1 MGRGR
6 RLPGLAPLD
15 EHNLAQYVVSQHE
28 AGPEQGIGCRFE
40 MTGDAT
46 DQMKLSPISLRVDE
60 SNCDGTFLLVRLML
74 DRDHVIDSRE
84 ELLHILARSAAM
96 DILRRADRALIRM
109 RAIHEQIGESKK
121 GRGQLQTTRFARKE
135 LGEKSRIF
143 EIIGRVVGDL

>member
-1 MGRGR
+1 MKDLGTA
-6 RLPGLAPLD
+6 PAPL
-15 EHNLAQYVVSQHE
+15 EKHNLAQYVVSQHE

-40 MTGDAT
+40 MTSDAT

-96 DILRRADRALIRM
+96 DILRRADGALKRV
-109 RAIHEQIGESKK
+109 RAIDYEISEPKK
-121 GRGQLQTTRFARKE
+121 RRWQFQAWRP
-135 LGEKSRIF
+135 S
-143 EIIGRVVGDL
+143 

>member
-1 MGRGR
+1 MGRRR
-6 RLPGLAPLD
+6 RLPGPAPLN

-40 MTGDAT
+40 MTSDAT

-96 DILRRADRALIRM
+96 DILRRADGALKRV
-109 RAIHEQIGESKK
+109 RAIDYEISEPKK
-121 GRGQLQTTRFARKE
+121 RRWQFQAWRP
-135 LGEKSRIF
+135 S
-143 EIIGRVVGDL
+143 